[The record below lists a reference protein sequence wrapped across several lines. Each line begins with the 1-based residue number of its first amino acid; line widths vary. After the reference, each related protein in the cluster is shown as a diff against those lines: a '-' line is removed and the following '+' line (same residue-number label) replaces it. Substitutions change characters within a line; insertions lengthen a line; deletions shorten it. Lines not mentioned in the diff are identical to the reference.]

1 MYFEKAKQYA
11 LHRLENELSPHL
23 TYHRCSHTSDEV
35 VAASEIL
42 GHMEGLDDEALSL
55 LLTAAWF
62 HDIGYVEQSLY
73 HELISARIAR
83 NVLPDFG
90 YTSGQIE
97 VVEGAILATALPQ
110 HPTNTLEQILT
121 DADLDILGHENF
133 MPRNQDLRRELAFM
147 GRDFTDWEWFSSQLK
162 FVEGHRYFTAS
173 ACTLRDEQKQK
184 NVASLQKALNSLTD

>member
-1 MYFEKAKQYA
+1 MYFEQAKQYA
-11 LHRLENELSPHL
+11 LHRLETELPPHL
-23 TYHRCSHTSDEV
+23 TYHSLFHTSDEV
-35 VAASEIL
+35 VTASEIL
-42 GHMEGLDDEALSL
+42 GQMEGLDDEGLSM

-83 NVLPDFG
+83 KILPEFG
-90 YTSGQIE
+90 YTAGQIE

-110 HPTNTLEQILT
+110 YPTNTLEQILT

-147 GRDFTDWEWFSSQLK
+147 GRDFTDREWFSGQLK

-173 ACTLRDEQKQK
+173 ASTLRDAQKQK
-184 NVASLQKALNSLTD
+184 NIASLQKTLSSLSD